1 MLKPTDL
8 SAKCMANYNDSN
20 EKLSIQLCV
29 TKFVHFDWGC
39 CCDLRSRI
47 SRLVLAARPEQNWA
61 KASGS
66 WPRQF
71 HSRPSLARPGLS
83 LRRSPRVTTQL
94 PVMLFPL
101 RLRVLMLG
109 LRMIPWS
116 FGRLTQ
122 TLNLTISLNT
132 INFPSST
139 RQLREERIPF
149 VSVVSNGKEFD
160 KNELEEY

>member
-1 MLKPTDL
+1 MIRMNN
-8 SAKCMANYNDSN
+8 C
-20 EKLSIQLCV
+20 QLHSES
-29 TKFVHFDWGC
+29 KFGHFDCC

-47 SRLVLAARPEQNWA
+47 SRLVLAARPEQNWT
-61 KASGS
+61 KASWS

-83 LRRSPRVTTQL
+83 LRRSPSVTTQP
-94 PVMLFPL
+94 PVMLLPL

-122 TLNLTISLNT
+122 TLNLPISQNT
-132 INFPSST
+132 INFPCST
-139 RQLREERIPF
+139 RQLREEFPLF
-149 VSVVSNGKEFD
+149 Q
-160 KNELEEY
+160 